1 MADPVGRI
9 KAHVPSVLL
18 GIVAGLI
25 FAGVLNMLW
34 GLLAALV
41 YAIWWL
47 RIGGKNVM
55 LRSVHPYFLL
65 PPHHP
70 PFH

>member
-47 RIGGKNVM
+47 RIGGKNAW
-55 LRSVHPYFLL
+55 L
-65 PPHHP
+65 
-70 PFH
+70 